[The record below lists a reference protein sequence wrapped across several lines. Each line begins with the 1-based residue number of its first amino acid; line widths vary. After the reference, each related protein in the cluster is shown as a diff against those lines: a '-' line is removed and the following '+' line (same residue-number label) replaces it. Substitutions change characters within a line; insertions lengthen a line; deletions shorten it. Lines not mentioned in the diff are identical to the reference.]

1 MKPFILTISGIAALT
16 VSSCVDTQT
25 TAGSGQ
31 NRFGYNGTTTVNAQP
46 TSGVQQGVVGNT
58 VTTPAVVENTPTKP
72 TNTTQGSGIDTIPV
86 DRLPTNNTTNTAA
99 NTATSNTP
107 NTSGT
112 PSNDTTTSTS
122 GNTAA
127 VTEDKPKK
135 PEYLYGIPVPGRDG
149 MVYSPY
155 NKDAGYIDVRHMK
168 PGALAEDPY
177 TPGKLFRVP

>member
-1 MKPFILTISGIAALT
+1 MP
-16 VSSCVDTQT
+16 V
-25 TAGSGQ
+25 
-31 NRFGYNGTTTVNAQP
+31 
-46 TSGVQQGVVGNT
+46 
-58 VTTPAVVENTPTKP
+58 VVENT
-72 TNTTQGSGIDTIPV
+72 TTQPTTSTQSSVTDTIPI
-86 DRLPTNNTTNTAA
+86 DTLPTNNSTSTAA
-99 NTATSNTP
+99 NTTSNTSE
-107 NTSGT
+107 TA
-112 PSNDTTTSTS
+112 SNDTTTSTS
-122 GNTAA
+122 GNTTAA